1 MAKTALFFKIIFK
14 YCPNG
19 CIPNLKLQAA
29 LKASHLNDAIFY
41 HNQEIDGWATEAS
54 TSIRQVARFFR
65 MIKVSLEQQQ
75 ITLKKAVGMN
85 LL

>member
-1 MAKTALFFKIIFK
+1 MARTALFFKIIFK
-14 YCPNG
+14 YCTNG

-41 HNQEIDGWATEAS
+41 HNQEVDGWASDAS
-54 TSIRQVARFFR
+54 TAIRQVARFFR
-65 MIKVSLEQQQ
+65 MIKESLEQQQ
-75 ITLKKAVGMN
+75 ITLKKALGMN